1 MAEKSKIN
9 FQWSSEMVEQLI
21 IIIKDY
27 KTQMDYKNIDFN
39 ADVVA
44 LYSNVRE
51 QMASVFDQE
60 FFGPIDVP
68 DAPKEK
74 MTKEKEKAFNAEV
87 SMAKSQI
94 KKGCNRIKEKIR
106 AIRKAYN
113 KAVIN
118 GTRSGSGKVVQEH
131 YDQLAEIWKGSPAT
145 EKLRFGISSNSC
157 ESLGPE
163 TSSSG
168 SLGNDSFNDE
178 FNATLD
184 TDHDEE
190 EDEDNDNE
198 QEQGSNLFIF
208 VSIM

>member
-74 MTKEKEKAFNAEV
+74 MTKEKEKAFNGQVA
-87 SMAKSQI
+87 
-94 KKGCNRIKEKIR
+94 NKER
-106 AIRKAYN
+106 LQQN
-113 KAVIN
+113 
-118 GTRSGSGKVVQEH
+118 
-131 YDQLAEIWKGSPAT
+131 
-145 EKLRFGISSNSC
+145 
-157 ESLGPE
+157 
-163 TSSSG
+163 
-168 SLGNDSFNDE
+168 
-178 FNATLD
+178 
-184 TDHDEE
+184 
-190 EDEDNDNE
+190 
-198 QEQGSNLFIF
+198 
-208 VSIM
+208 